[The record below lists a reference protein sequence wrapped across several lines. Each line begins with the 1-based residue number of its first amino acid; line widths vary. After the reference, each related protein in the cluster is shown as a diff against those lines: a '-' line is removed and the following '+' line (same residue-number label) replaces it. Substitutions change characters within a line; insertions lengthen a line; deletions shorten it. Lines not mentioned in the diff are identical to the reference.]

1 MTSEETGTGNARGS
15 KEIRGRVLA
24 SAAMVRVVTLVISG
38 VPTVL
43 AWALMSRRLDASD
56 FAAVS
61 LAVSLPTVS
70 SFVLPAMGARIANSV
85 ALSTDAFHDAISRS
99 MRTCLAGAVLLT
111 ALSVGLSWIGWSRL
125 LGREQPDSF
134 PMDFAVIFVSVS
146 MGLWIVLLIGDRILI
161 ALGEVTK
168 RVWASSVTGPAA
180 LLGVWLVGIF
190 DGPAWAYV
198 FPVPC
203 AMLLAA
209 LSSLFM
215 ATRLPG
221 ISLRQLYTDVRRR
234 PGAEFGRSSL
244 TMWLI
249 LVEGALVLPVWLLRP
264 VQSLHGT
271 DKDVAALSV
280 ALQLAAPAFSI
291 VAVLG
296 QALWPFYARNRLTL
310 RTPDVLRHCLT
321 MAGVSSGL
329 AVAYAVTLWGLVR
342 IGFVGHGPGIA
353 VLAAM
358 ALYIAADGAWQP
370 ARIIFSTEQTVRR
383 LAAICITSSVA
394 AIACMWFVADIGH
407 GSLAVVAVSTALF
420 VNAILSTLVLTVHL
434 HRRVKGGDG
443 VTTRRP

>member
-1 MTSEETGTGNARGS
+1 MVSAEPGTGAARGS
-15 KEIRGRVLA
+15 KEIRGQVLA

-38 VPTVL
+38 VPTVV

-85 ALSTDAFHDAISRS
+85 ALSTDAFHDAIARS
-99 MRTCLAGAVLLT
+99 MRTCLAGAGLL
-111 ALSVGLSWIGWSRL
+111 AVLSVGLSWVGWSRL
-125 LGREQPDSF
+125 LGREQPDPF
-134 PMDFAVIFVSVS
+134 PMDFAVIFVSIS

-161 ALGEVTK
+161 AMGEVTK

-180 LLGVWLVGIF
+180 LAGVLLVGAL
-190 DGPAWAYV
+190 DGPAWVYV

-209 LSSLFM
+209 LSSLIM

-221 ISLRQLYTDVRRR
+221 ITLRSLYADVRRR
-234 PGAEFGRSSL
+234 PSDRFGRSTL
-244 TMWLI
+244 TLWLI
-249 LVEGALVLPVWLLRP
+249 VVEGALVAPVWLLRP
-264 VQSLHGT
+264 VQSVNGT
-271 DKDVAALSV
+271 DNDVAALSV

-310 RTPDVLRHCLT
+310 RTRDVLRHCVT

-329 AVAYAVTLWGLVR
+329 AVAYAVSLWGLVE

-358 ALYIAADGAWQP
+358 ALFIAADGAWQP
-370 ARIIFSTEQTVRR
+370 ARIIFSTDQTVRR
-383 LAAICITSSVA
+383 LAGICVTSCVA
-394 AIACMWFVADIGH
+394 AIACMWFVADVAH
-407 GSLAVVAVSTALF
+407 GSLAVVAVSAALF
-420 VNAILSTLVLTVHL
+420 VNTIVSTLGLTVHL
-434 HRRVKGGDG
+434 HRRAKDGDG
-443 VTTRRP
+443 AATR